1 MLEEGVEDVACT
13 VDDMEIGGNGVK
25 EEWTRVQVVY
35 EADVIFLVLDVR
47 DPAGCRT
54 SSRVTGLVG
63 TQAVDED
70 L

>member
-1 MLEEGVEDVACT
+1 LHGRRHGGRGEWSEEG
-13 VDDMEIGGNGVK
+13 
-25 EEWTRVQVVY
+25 WTRVQVVY

-47 DPAGCRT
+47 DPVTVGCRT
-54 SSRVTGLVG
+54 SGRLVG